1 MFSWHGGKRAYG
13 PERRINAVSRRLVDT
28 ANACRR
34 IGFRAEVSV
43 EEGLRRLVHWWK
55 ATRETPAARV
65 SSRRKAKRIALP
77 VAPPGSRAEKLQT
90 EGSPGSEV

>member
-34 IGFRAEVSV
+34 IGFRPKSQWKRVCDALS
-43 EEGLRRLVHWWK
+43 LVK

-65 SSRRKAKRIALP
+65 RRDVSEANSAACGAAWFTRRKTT
-77 VAPPGSRAEKLQT
+77 T